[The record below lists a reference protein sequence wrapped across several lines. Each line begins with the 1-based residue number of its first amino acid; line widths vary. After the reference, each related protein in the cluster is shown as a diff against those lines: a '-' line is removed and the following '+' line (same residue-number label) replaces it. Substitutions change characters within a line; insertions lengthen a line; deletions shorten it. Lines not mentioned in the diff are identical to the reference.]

1 MDSELRKPGCGE
13 AADLPAMGGDLRNT
27 NISSSEGNGTDR
39 ATAQTMANHP
49 KWYNHLTIDLLALI
63 LQRSILHPFIA
74 WLIPL
79 CQRAIGAPGDSIQVL
94 STTYYAALITALW
107 LLGFLDRKIAYGQ
120 PRELDWKNEV
130 VVITGGAGGL
140 GKIMAEMYGMR
151 GVSVALLDI
160 SEPVWE
166 SEGMADVKFYRCDV
180 GKRTDV
186 ERAKGQIEKDVRCDP
201 PPDLSSSEKSSQF

>member
-1 MDSELRKPGCGE
+1 MESRLY
-13 AADLPAMGGDLRNT
+13 T
-27 NISSSEGNGTDR
+27 NIQAAKPKSQIQKH
-39 ATAQTMANHP
+39 AQTMASHQ
-49 KWYNHLTIDLLALI
+49 KWYSQLTIDLFALI
-63 LQRSILHPFIA
+63 LQRSIFHPFIA

-107 LLGFLDRKIAYGQ
+107 ILGLLDRKIAYGQ
-120 PRELDWKNEV
+120 PRELDWENEV
-130 VVITGGAGGL
+130 VIITGGAGGL

-160 SEPVWE
+160 REPVWE
-166 SEGMADVKFYRCDV
+166 SEGMADVKFYRCGV

-186 ERAKGQIEKDVRCDP
+186 ERVKGQIEKDVCCELP
-201 PPDLSSSEKSSQF
+201 PNPNSYYDRSLSSGKGRLT